1 MSRCREWLGGLS
13 SIVCGSLSALCWT
26 FLMHS
31 QICSSSHANRLPLC
45 HGLVRPQLDSLLT
58 LLCASGSTRCSSV
71 PRSDAHLWRNGHPL
85 VMVARRDATFNGICA
100 TLARF
105 TRFFGFFSS
114 SRILFLHDCQRL
126 ATMVSGLSCE
136 DPEVRSF
143 VPAGGAVKLCDEGS
157 AVIIDA
163 REPREVGI

>member
-1 MSRCREWLGGLS
+1 MYVAHCQPLDLADAFTDIPSPH
-13 SIVCGSLSALCWT
+13 T
-26 FLMHS
+26 H
-31 QICSSSHANRLPLC
+31 RLPLC

-114 SRILFLHDCQRL
+114 SRILFLRDCQRL
-126 ATMVSGLSCE
+126 ATITSGVNCE
-136 DPEVRSF
+136 DPEMGSC
-143 VPAGGAVKLCDEGS
+143 VPAEGAVKLCGEGS
-157 AVIIDA
+157 VVIIDA